1 MYRSF
6 IILTIVVVPNT
17 AWATDSTTTMGVS
30 ATVLN
35 ACLVTATN
43 MAFGSYNPTSST
55 PTDATS
61 TINVTCT
68 PGTSF
73 NVGLNAGSTG
83 GATVSTRQMLNGA
96 TPLGYALYS
105 NAGRSTNW
113 GNTPGT
119 DTVAQTASTI
129 LPISFT
135 VYGRISPQQDVGA
148 GSYTDTVTVTV
159 SY

>member
-1 MYRSF
+1 
-6 IILTIVVVPNT
+6 
-17 AWATDSTTTMGVS
+17 
-30 ATVLN
+30 
-35 ACLVTATN
+35 
-43 MAFGSYNPTSST
+43 
-55 PTDATS
+55 
-61 TINVTCT
+61 
-68 PGTSF
+68 
-73 NVGLNAGSTG
+73 
-83 GATVSTRQMLNGA
+83 MLNGA
-96 TPLGYALYS
+96 TPLSYALYS

-135 VYGRISPQQDVGA
+135 VYGRIPQQQSVGA

>member
-1 MYRSF
+1 MYRSC
-6 IILTIVVVPNT
+6 IIFVMFLAPSS
-17 AWATDSTTTMGVS
+17 AWATDATTTMGVS

-43 MAFGSYNPTSST
+43 MAFGTYNPTSST

-61 TINVTCT
+61 AINVTCT
-68 PGTSF
+68 PGTLF
-73 NVGLNAGSTG
+73 NVGLNAGSTA

-96 TPLGYALYS
+96 TPLDYSLYS

-113 GNTPGT
+113 GNTPGS
-119 DTVAQTASTI
+119 DTVSQTASTI

-135 VYGRISPQQDVGA
+135 VYGRIPQQQSVGA
-148 GSYTDTVTVTV
+148 GNYTDTVTITV

>member
-1 MYRSF
+1 
-6 IILTIVVVPNT
+6 
-17 AWATDSTTTMGVS
+17 MGVS

-43 MAFGSYNPTSST
+43 MAFGSYNPTSAT

-96 TPLGYALYS
+96 TPLSYELYS

-135 VYGRISPQQDVGA
+135 VYGRIPQQQSVGA